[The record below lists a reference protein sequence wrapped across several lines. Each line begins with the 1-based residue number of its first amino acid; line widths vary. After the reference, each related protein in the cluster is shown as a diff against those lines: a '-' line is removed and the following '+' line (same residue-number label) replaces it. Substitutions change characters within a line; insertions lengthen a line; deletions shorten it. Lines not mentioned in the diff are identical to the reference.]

1 MFRKDVEII
10 FILKNISLY
19 KKKKKEK
26 RKQKQ
31 RVILLPGWE
40 RQNGSWKGWVDLKT
54 RPQVFLDKILYSD
67 HCKTLWP

>member
-31 RVILLPGWE
+31 RVILLRG
-40 RQNGSWKGWVDLKT
+40 
-54 RPQVFLDKILYSD
+54 
-67 HCKTLWP
+67 